1 MGGIE
6 LGDQETYNLS
16 LSEYENLKSL
26 IGRVERLE
34 EMAKKMN
41 DESFIDLRK
50 KIKDDNTLESLSKA
64 VVESSVERKELREE
78 INNMNN
84 LIRTTLNDALNKMVD
99 FSNTQSTST
108 LNDSLKDKEFLKKLI
123 TIFVTA
129 LITILL
135 GALGIKSLIPM

>member
-6 LGDQETYNLS
+6 LGDQEKFNLS

-34 EMAKKMN
+34 EIAKKMN

>member
-34 EMAKKMN
+34 EIAKKMN

>member
-34 EMAKKMN
+34 EIAKKMN

-50 KIKDDNTLESLSKA
+50 KIEDDNTLESLSKA

-99 FSNTQSTST
+99 FSNTQSTFT

>member
-50 KIKDDNTLESLSKA
+50 KIEDDNTLESLSKA